1 MNKFLI
7 VITIFFVFF
16 NSCDTD
22 FNVNAD
28 WEEVTVVFG
37 LLDQSQDTQ
46 YVRVNKAFLGD
57 QDAYQMAAV
66 SDSLNYAIED
76 LEVKIQRVKYSGSD
90 LNILDEVIL
99 DDTIMFKDEGDF
111 ASDHNLIYFFKTN
124 NFLVEDKKFILT
136 ITNLRTGNVVSSE
149 TNLIHDLSLM
159 SSFNNP
165 AYKMG
170 FYNQSGDFS
179 ATTIEWTH
187 AENAAIYEITMFLNY
202 TEYGQ
207 DTIVKTISKVFPII
221 PYNGNSDMS
230 QKITGEEFFNF
241 IANSIKENNNV
252 NRRINNIDLLFSAGT
267 SELQTY
273 INLNQPPTGIVQ
285 ERPVF
290 TNVDNG
296 IGIFTSR
303 YNKLQENISITNTTK
318 EAISF
323 HLDSLN
329 FIFP

>member
-1 MNKFLI
+1 MKKLLAVIAIFLLLFI
-7 VITIFFVFF
+7 
-16 NSCDTD
+16 SCDTD

-46 YVRVNKAFLGD
+46 YIRINKAFLGN
-57 QDAYQMAAV
+57 QDAYQMASV
-66 SDSLNYAIED
+66 SDSLNYSRED

-90 LNILDEVIL
+90 LNVLDEVVL
-99 DDTIMFKDEGDF
+99 DDTVMYKDEGVF
-111 ASDHNLIYFFKTN
+111 ASDDNLVYFFKTD
-124 NFLVEDKKFILT
+124 NFLVEDKKFLLT
-136 ITNLRTGNVVSSE
+136 ITNLSTGQVVSSE

-187 AENAAIYEITMFLNY
+187 AQNAAIYEVTMFLNY

-221 PYNGNSDMS
+221 PYSGSSEMS
-230 QKITGEEFFNF
+230 QKINGEEFFNF
-241 IANSIKENNNV
+241 IANAVEGNGNV
-252 NRRINNIDLLFSAGT
+252 NRRVNNIDLLFSAGT
-267 SELQTY
+267 TELQTY

-290 TNVDNG
+290 TNIDNG
-296 IGIFTSR
+296 IGIFSSR

>member
-1 MNKFLI
+1 MKKLLAVIAIFLLL
-7 VITIFFVFF
+7 FS
-16 NSCDTD
+16 SCDTD

-46 YVRVNKAFLGD
+46 YIRINKAFLGN
-57 QDAYQMAAV
+57 QDAYQMASV
-66 SDSLNYAIED
+66 SDSLNYSRED

-90 LNILDEVIL
+90 LNVLDEVVL
-99 DDTIMFKDEGDF
+99 DDTVMYKDEGVF
-111 ASDHNLIYFFKTN
+111 ASNDNLVYFFKTD
-124 NFLVEDKKFILT
+124 NFLVEDKKFLLT
-136 ITNLRTGNVVSSE
+136 ITNLSTGQVVSSE

-187 AENAAIYEITMFLNY
+187 AQNAAIYEVTMFLNY

-221 PYNGNSDMS
+221 PYSGSSEMS
-230 QKITGEEFFNF
+230 QKINGEEFFNF
-241 IANSIKENNNV
+241 IANAVEGNGNV
-252 NRRINNIDLLFSAGT
+252 NRRVNNIDLLFSAGT
-267 SELQTY
+267 TELQTY

-290 TNVDNG
+290 TNIDNG
-296 IGIFTSR
+296 IGIFSSR

-318 EAISF
+318 EAIAF